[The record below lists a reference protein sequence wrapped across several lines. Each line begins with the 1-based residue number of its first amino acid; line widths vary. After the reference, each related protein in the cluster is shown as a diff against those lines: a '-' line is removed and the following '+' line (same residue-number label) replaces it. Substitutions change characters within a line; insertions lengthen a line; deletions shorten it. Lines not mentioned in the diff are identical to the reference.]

1 MSFVHGLQGG
11 KKFLCHLDLVLE
23 GSVGVVCVVEG
34 RKGGLIDDFFLEGK
48 VRGFV
53 GVEFVQLLY
62 GGRGQGSLS
71 RSIAI
76 FRHFGFRWWCLL
88 VTPTGITISK
98 SATPGNMVVDV
109 G

>member
-11 KKFLCHLDLVLE
+11 KKFLCHLELVLE

-34 RKGGLIDDFFLEGK
+34 SKGGLIDDFFLEGK

-62 GGRGQGSLS
+62 SGGRQGSFGRGNVASRCFGLS
-71 RSIAI
+71 GYRQCVLEDESRTVLIV
-76 FRHFGFRWWCLL
+76 LL
-88 VTPTGITISK
+88 LQTCACIY
-98 SATPGNMVVDV
+98 
-109 G
+109 